1 MSAGAAIAVVAA
13 WILVPLAAG
22 AWRTATRD
30 A

>member
-1 MSAGAAIAVVAA
+1 VAIAAVLGAWAVAA
-13 WILVPLAAG
+13 VGAG